1 MSDIST
7 TATVVLNVNGTHVDN
22 KIQKQKELVKDL
34 EKAYAK
40 VLNSGDSKS
49 INKGPLQNNSAGI
62 DIALYQH
69 LKKGKG
75 GYTFT
80 A

>member
-1 MSDIST
+1 MRDIST
-7 TATVVLNVNGTHVDN
+7 TATVVLNVNGTQVDN

-49 INKGPLQNNSAGI
+49 INKGPLQNNSASI

-69 LKKGKG
+69 
-75 GYTFT
+75 
-80 A
+80 